1 MVYKAR
7 TQQGVHVF
15 FAVMA
20 AYLLVT
26 GWDSVYLRT
35 FTFMAMGLNLLAL
48 FVKFEFVIGA
58 DDVTLRTHLF
68 QLKCYE
74 KRVDKDSIKQVV
86 FKRAGW
92 KTKSATIKL
101 NQGFPIR
108 LHSFSPDTLFEE
120 LQAFC
125 ETHDIPYTKTHDFL
139 LLEKLS

>member
-1 MVYKAR
+1 MI
-7 TQQGVHVF
+7 
-15 FAVMA
+15 
-20 AYLLVT
+20 
-26 GWDSVYLRT
+26 
-35 FTFMAMGLNLLAL
+35 MGLNLLAL
-48 FVKFEFVIGA
+48 IMKFEFVIGA
-58 DDVTLRTHLF
+58 DDVTFRTHLF

-120 LQAFC
+120 LETFC
-125 ETHDIPYTKTHDFL
+125 ETQAIPYKKTSDFL
-139 LLEKLS
+139 LLEKMS